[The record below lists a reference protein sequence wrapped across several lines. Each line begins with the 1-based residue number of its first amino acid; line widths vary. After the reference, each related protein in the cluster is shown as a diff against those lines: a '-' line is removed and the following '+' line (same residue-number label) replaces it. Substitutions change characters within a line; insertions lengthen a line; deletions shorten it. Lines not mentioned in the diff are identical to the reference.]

1 MGVKAA
7 PAFDA
12 IDPDLGGTEED
23 AAVGWSTRGFGP
35 AWCLLGGRMLYGE
48 GMGGVALLILKFPY
62 SGTSGEGEG
71 EERGGGREEVRR
83 KIAGEKLGKEM
94 GKRD

>member
-1 MGVKAA
+1 
-7 PAFDA
+7 
-12 IDPDLGGTEED
+12 
-23 AAVGWSTRGFGP
+23 
-35 AWCLLGGRMLYGE
+35 MLYGE

-62 SGTSGEGEG
+62 SGTSGEG